1 MSISKHK
8 NFSHLCTFNL
18 DNWDELSNSGDWEEL
33 SEKLSALS
41 CPLKLIPLE
50 DSSFST
56 IHSTQ
61 IGRIGVSQTNYGA
74 AVDIAI
80 NETKGAPIIVST
92 NIRGN
97 SNPMTES
104 GETVTNGL
112 GKSFVFDLS
121 KREHASRLDKDNIQF
136 QFILPPKLLNEVSL
150 SWFGDIQ
157 GQSDWQIKT
166 DFGGVET
173 SWYAALRYVAQLLSE
188 PKNQINARQ
197 IKHIEET
204 LCVNLLEHWAARS
217 GVNLY
222 AGGYSIVPQVVRVA
236 EEYIVEHAGEAPTL
250 AQIAQAAN
258 VSVRSLSL
266 NFKKFRG
273 STPGQF
279 LREQRLQTAR
289 KLLLAADHGQ
299 TVQQIAHRLS
309 YTHMGEFAKTY
320 RERFG
325 ELPSDT
331 LKHTAYDKHITD
343 RRQSI

>member
-1 MSISKHK
+1 MDS
-8 NFSHLCTFNL
+8 SHLSTFNL
-18 DNWDELSNSGDWEEL
+18 DNWDELSNSGDWDEL

-41 CPLKLIPLE
+41 SPLKLIPLE
-50 DSSFST
+50 DSSLST

-80 NETKGAPIIVST
+80 NEAKGAPIIVST

-97 SNPMTES
+97 SNPMIEN
-104 GETVTNGL
+104 GETVTNGV

-121 KREHASRLDKDNIQF
+121 KRKHASRLDKDNIQF
-136 QFILPPKLLNEVSL
+136 QFIIPPKLLNEVSL
-150 SWFGDIQ
+150 SWFGEIQ
-157 GQSDWQIKT
+157 DQSDWQIKT
-166 DFGGVET
+166 NFGGVET
-173 SWYAALRYVAQLLSE
+173 SWYAALNYVAQLLSN
-188 PKNQINARQ
+188 PASQINTRQ

-204 LCVNLLEHWAARS
+204 ICVNLLEHWATQS
-217 GVNLY
+217 GVDLN
-222 AGGYSIVPQVVRVA
+222 AGGHSIVPHVVRVA
-236 EEYIVEHAGEAPTL
+236 EEYIVEHAGDSPTL

-289 KLLLAADHGQ
+289 KHLIAAGQGQ
-299 TVQQIAHRLS
+299 TVQKIAHRLN
-309 YTHMGEFAKTY
+309 YTHMGEFAKAY

-331 LKHTAYDKHITD
+331 LKHTAYHKHITD
-343 RRQSI
+343 RRGAI